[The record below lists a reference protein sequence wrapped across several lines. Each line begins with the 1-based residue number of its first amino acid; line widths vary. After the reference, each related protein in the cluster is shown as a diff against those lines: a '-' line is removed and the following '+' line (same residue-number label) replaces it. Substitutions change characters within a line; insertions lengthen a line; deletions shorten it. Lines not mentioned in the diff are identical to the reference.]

1 PIFESE
7 PVTFTADIEL
17 IAELA
22 VSPDNGCGA
31 LPVAFLVVVLPAI
44 FDQLGPEP
52 LELAGVIVE
61 FLAHGG
67 RIKRYNHRAFTP
79 PQSLGRPEGPK
90 PIAFFTRSLQL
101 AVLCDIQRHKVLGID
116 PGQFLGKVGGIC
128 GNEMNLVPAVD
139 KLKVILGVHALVE
152 DNREFPFALG
162 KAHDHAKQLIED
174 LAEEP

>member
-1 PIFESE
+1 MVVGDNDVFAHHGLNGANLGSVFSKAHRPIFESE

-101 AVLCDIQRHKVLGID
+101 
-116 PGQFLGKVGGIC
+116 
-128 GNEMNLVPAVD
+128 
-139 KLKVILGVHALVE
+139 
-152 DNREFPFALG
+152 
-162 KAHDHAKQLIED
+162 
-174 LAEEP
+174 